1 MPLLFSSVTN
11 ESDFFSSC
19 TLYLFL
25 IFGLM
30 ACEILVLWPGI
41 EPHSL
46 HWKQGVLTNWTTRK
60 VPRVLKL
67 GTQVL
72 CLVLPW
78 NLLVIQVISSL
89 RWLVPKCVQAMKLSS
104 YITSAR
110 IKKGNYIRILVIYF
124 RLANNPKMLRLE
136 TTKQNKKL
144 LSYIFWE
151 SGIGERLRWVLLSQG
166 LTLGCNKAIG
176 CSPSHLKAWFLF
188 FSLISIYLAVLGLS
202 CSRWI
207 L

>member
-1 MPLLFSSVTN
+1 MRVIFFFKLYTLFVFN
-11 ESDFFSSC
+11 F
-19 TLYLFL
+19 
-25 IFGLM
+25 
-30 ACEILVLWPGI
+30 W
-41 EPHSL
+41 PHSMWDL
-46 HWKQGVLTNWTTRK
+46 SSLTRDWTTLLALEAGSLNHWTTRK

-124 RLANNPKMLRLE
+124 CLANNPKMLRLE

-151 SGIGERLRWVLLSQG
+151 SGIRERLRWVLLSQG

-176 CSPSHLKAWFLF
+176 CSPSHLKALFLF
-188 FSLISIYLAVLGLS
+188 LL
-202 CSRWI
+202 
-207 L
+207 